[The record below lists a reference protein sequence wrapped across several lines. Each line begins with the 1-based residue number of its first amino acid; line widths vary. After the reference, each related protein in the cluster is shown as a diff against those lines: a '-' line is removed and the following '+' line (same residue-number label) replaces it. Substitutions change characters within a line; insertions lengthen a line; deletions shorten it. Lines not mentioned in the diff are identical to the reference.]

1 MKLWPFTPAAPAAP
15 VITPA
20 DAARVLSAVGADQ
33 RAAKDATTRIL
44 RAFVA
49 AGGRTNLGWKA

>member
-1 MKLWPFTPAAPAAP
+1 MFWNRTKPAAP

-33 RAAKDATTRIL
+33 RAAKEAKTRAL
-44 RAFVA
+44 RAFVE
-49 AGGRTNLGWKA
+49 AGGVSKLGWKA